1 MPVFKSIQN
10 SPETVAIALSGNYN
24 RKRGGSN
31 DYRHPVEDKH
41 CKRCKSFDKYAK
53 PRGFSKL
60 YNHNRNSIK
69 QELI

>member
-31 DYRHPVEDKH
+31 DYRHPVEDK
-41 CKRCKSFDKYAK
+41 KINTV
-53 PRGFSKL
+53 RGVKVLTNTRSL
-60 YNHNRNSIK
+60 GDL
-69 QELI
+69 EC